1 MALLMLCENYKSKQA
16 LCKREFGIRLVM
28 DRHFE
33 GALQNHFLL
42 PRIIHST
49 EKSRKLRLL
58 NQNEILE

>member
-28 DRHFE
+28 HRHFE

-42 PRIIHST
+42 PRIIHAT
-49 EKSRKLRLL
+49 EKSPKIKVA
-58 NQNEILE
+58 EPK